1 MLTANIRAVVLLMGG
16 AMNESHPP
24 SFPMFQEETD
34 CTEHC
39 KVGTAYFE
47 IMEQN
52 NHPSLG
58 LSRLS
63 YFFILE
69 K

>member
-1 MLTANIRAVVLLMGG
+1 
-16 AMNESHPP
+16 
-24 SFPMFQEETD
+24 MFQEETD
-34 CTEHC
+34 CMEHC

-63 YFFILE
+63 FFFHIGE
-69 K
+69 MKRMASPPPKIGRQGSS